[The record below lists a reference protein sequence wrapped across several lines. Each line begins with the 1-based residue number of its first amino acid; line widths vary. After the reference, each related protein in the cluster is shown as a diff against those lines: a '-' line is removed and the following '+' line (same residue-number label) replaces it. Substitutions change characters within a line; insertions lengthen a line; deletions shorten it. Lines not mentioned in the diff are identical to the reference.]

1 MLDLTI
7 WMNYPA
13 FYQGDLFRTLV
24 ASGEVDL
31 KVVFA
36 KLLTSDRVDLG
47 WQNDLAGYTYHF
59 LDESNKIADAVRV
72 AWAGRR
78 RLHIMNGLWAEPSFA
93 AGLVTLAAA
102 GSTYA
107 IYSEASEPEL
117 PRSAAKRLSMAAFG
131 KMLTPKAAGIL
142 SISRLA
148 EDFFKRLGA
157 SQQAI
162 YPFGYFRSHAQIAD
176 NLSLIKMGDKVEVI
190 FVGQIIRRKGIDL
203 LIEAIDPLFN
213 RRPDLFLTIIGS
225 GEMKPALVERVRS
238 QGLSERIKFE
248 DAISPVDIPARVGA
262 AAVLVL
268 PSRWDGWGVVVNEAF
283 AVGVPVI
290 VSDRCGAADLVES
303 GVNGYVFRSEDVADL
318 RACLD
323 GFIENRSC
331 WPRLR
336 AAAALTGRMIST
348 EQTAPYLINCLKHMV
363 GALSE
368 RPAPPWEELGLVED
382 VAR

>member
-31 KVVFA
+31 NVVFA

-47 WQNDLAGYTYHF
+47 WQNDLAGYPHHF
-59 LDESNKIADAVRV
+59 LDERNKIADAVRV

-142 SISRLA
+142 SISHLA

-157 SQQAI
+157 SQRAI

-176 NLSLIKMGDKVEVI
+176 NFPSIKMGEKIEVI
-190 FVGQIIRRKGIDL
+190 FVGQIVHRKGIDL
-203 LIEAIDPLFN
+203 LIEAINPLYN
-213 RRPDLFLTIIGS
+213 RYANLVLTIIGS
-225 GEMKPALVERVRS
+225 GEMKHAFVEQVRS
-238 QGLSERIKFE
+238 LGLSGRIDFE
-248 DAISPVDIPARVGA
+248 DAISPREIPRRVA
-262 AAVLVL
+262 AADLLVL

-283 AVGVPVI
+283 AVGVPVV
-290 VSDRCGAADLVES
+290 VSDRCGTADLIEN
-303 GVNGYVFRSEDVADL
+303 GVNGFVFRSEDVSDL
-318 RACLD
+318 RACLETFLERRTD
-323 GFIENRSC
+323 
-331 WPRLR
+331 WPRMK
-336 AAAALTGRMIST
+336 AAAALTGRQIST
-348 EQTAPYLINCLKHMV
+348 EQTAPYLIKCLKHMT

-368 RPAPPWEELGLVED
+368 RPVPPWTRANVVED
-382 VAR
+382 VT